1 MEELIKI
8 GLIVKPQG
16 IKGQLKVTPYTDD
29 INRFKKI
36 KQVVIENQTYRVT
49 NVIVGGGFLLL
60 SLLGVED
67 RNLAETLRN
76 KYVCVYK
83 KDLPPIKKDTYFIID
98 VIGCKILTDLGEEI
112 GTVTDVTSARTDI
125 FTVNTC
131 DGRVMRFPFL
141 KDLVINVDIP
151 SKTITLS
158 AKRLGE
164 VSCYEN

>member
-49 NVIVGGGFLLL
+49 SVIVGGGFLLL
-60 SLLGVED
+60 SLFGVED
-67 RNLAETLRN
+67 RNFAETFRN
-76 KYVCVYK
+76 KFVCVYK
-83 KDLPPIKKDTYFIID
+83 QDLPPIKKDTYFIID
-98 VIGCKILTDLGEEI
+98 VIGCKIQTENGQVI
-112 GTVTDVTSARTDI
+112 GQVTDVTNARTDI
-125 FTVNTC
+125 FTVKTT
-131 DGRVMRFPFL
+131 DGRIMRFPFL
-141 KDLVINVDIP
+141 KDLVEKVDIDN
-151 SKTITLS
+151 KLIIVNQ
-158 AKRLGE
+158 KRLGE